1 MSYAEGPD
9 GGTTVL
15 RMQIRKNPS
24 VYTGA
29 GKVGDFEWMIKQPKY
44 ARSLFIFNDNETQFK
59 AFHANQPTGLH
70 AGGGNAVVRP
80 FQGGS
85 HPRAAGIPTGDGGG
99 YQHLDAHVKGVID
112 QALDYIKNLLKSG
125 RYNEIVFCTDS
136 TGQTIGTGIFN
147 TAPAVKNYIFQGL
160 MEI

>member
-1 MSYAEGPD
+1 MSFAEGPD
-9 GGTTVL
+9 SDTSVPP
-15 RMQIRKNPS
+15 MQIRKNPS

-85 HPRAAGIPTGDGGG
+85 HPRAAGIPTGDGVG
-99 YQHLDAHVKGVID
+99 YQHLSAHVKGVID
-112 QALDYIKNLLKSG
+112 QAIDYIKNLLKSG
-125 RYNEIVFCTDS
+125 RYNEIVFCTDP
-136 TGQTIGTGIFN
+136 TGQTFGSGIYIIDN
-147 TAPAVKNYIFQGL
+147 AVKDYVFFEL
-160 MEI
+160 MGI